1 MTKDELDLL
10 ESLFSKAE
18 TQARKLLEIRHSM
31 EPVVD
36 YPDLYEFYIEDQEA
50 VFAGSDRAGDS
61 VSFKFDK
68 KWLADEEGF
77 IEKTKKDLEAARLR
91 EEARSQKYRL
101 MQEEKERK
109 EFLRLQEKF
118 GK

>member
-1 MTKDELDLL
+1 
-10 ESLFSKAE
+10 
-18 TQARKLLEIRHSM
+18 M

-36 YPDLYEFYIEDQEA
+36 YQDLYEFYIEDQE
-50 VFAGSDRAGDS
+50 VVLAGWDRDGDS

-91 EEARSQKYRL
+91 EEERNQKYRL
-101 MQEEKERK
+101 MQEERERK
-109 EFLRLQEKF
+109 EFLRLQEKY